1 MYNGVKKE
9 VTVVARTAKTV
20 TVHLKMD
27 EDVKKRIERV
37 CAELGI
43 SMSEAFNMF
52 ARTLVR
58 ERRIPFEVTA
68 EPFYKRNQSAISGR
82 YYGGCEGRQGSLCR
96 ACSDRGRQIKQL
108 CKGR

>member
-1 MYNGVKKE
+1 MYNRAKKE
-9 VTVVARTAKTV
+9 VTVMARTAKTV

-27 EDVKKRIERV
+27 EDVKNRMERV

-58 ERRIPFEVTA
+58 ERRIPFEVAA
-68 EPFYKRNQSAISGR
+68 EPFYKEINLQ
-82 YYGGCEGRQGSLCR
+82 YLEGILADVREGKAHFAEHDLIEV
-96 ACSDRGRQIKQL
+96 D
-108 CKGR
+108 